1 MGQSVCKLQPV
12 VPRALLLLALLE
24 VQTGGAD
31 EGTVQLVTGKVQPV
45 VMDNTRLW
53 AAVVRRSMQCNAALR
68 E

>member
-45 VMDNTRLW
+45 VMDNTSLW
-53 AAVVRRSMQCNAALR
+53 AAVQW
-68 E
+68 